1 MNWHDTHM
9 AASDFGDRLADGI
22 ASFIGSWTFLIA
34 QTIIFI
40 IWVLIN
46 TMYLFKIIEFD
57 PYPFI
62 LFNLFM
68 SAEAAFSG
76 PLILMSQNRQAHRDR
91 HQAEM
96 DYQTNCEAKQEI
108 EHLQTELA
116 RIENEKLD
124 HILAEIETIRTH
136 ITSWKLER

>member
-1 MNWHDTHM
+1 MNWHDTHI
-9 AASDFGDRLADGI
+9 ATSDFGDRLADGI
-22 ASFIGSWTFLIA
+22 ASFIGSWTFLIG
-34 QTIIFI
+34 QSLIFV
-40 IWVLIN
+40 IWVLVN
-46 TMYLFKIIEFD
+46 TLYLTRIIEFD

-68 SAEAAFSG
+68 SAEAAYSG
-76 PLILMSQNRQAHRDR
+76 PLILMSQNRQADRDR

-96 DYQTNCEAKQEI
+96 DYQTNTVAKQEI
-108 EHLQTELA
+108 EHLQQELA

-136 ITSWKLER
+136 ITSWRVER